1 MAHRTHVWD
10 LPTRI
15 FHWSLATLVAGA
27 IVTGKIGGNAIIWH
41 GRIGLALV
49 GLVVFR
55 LAWGFLGSTHARFAN
70 FLPTPT
76 RLRAYLRG
84 EWDGLGH
91 NPLGALSVL
100 ALLALIGV
108 QLATGLLANDDIAFQ
123 GHLAPLVA
131 KELSDTLSSL
141 HRLFINALIVLIALH
156 LAAIMFY
163 AHIKRENL
171 VKPMLTG
178 WKETAEAPKTPISGG
193 GAPALI
199 VALVLAFAAVYG
211 SSGIWIAPPPV
222 IEAAPTPS
230 F

>member
-1 MAHRTHVWD
+1 MAHRIRVWD

-15 FHWSLATLVAGA
+15 FHWSLATLVAAA
-27 IVTGKIGGNAIIWH
+27 IITGKIGGNAIVWH

-55 LAWGFLGSTHARFAN
+55 LVWGFLGSTHARFAS
-70 FLPTPT
+70 FVPTPA

-100 ALLALIGV
+100 ALLALITV

-123 GHLAPLVA
+123 GHLAPLVS

-141 HRLFINALIVLIALH
+141 HRLFINALIALIVLH

-163 AHIKRENL
+163 AHVKRDNL
-171 VKPMLTG
+171 VQPMVTG
-178 WKETAEAPKTPISGG
+178 WKESAEAPQTPIRGG
-193 GAPALI
+193 GTLALL
-199 VALVLAFAAVYG
+199 VALVLAGAAIYA
-211 SSGIWIAPPPV
+211 SSGHWIAPPPV
-222 IEAAPTPS
+222 AEAPPTPM

>member
-1 MAHRTHVWD
+1 MAHRTPVWD

-27 IVTGKIGGNAIIWH
+27 IISGKIGGNAIVWH

-55 LAWGFLGSTHARFAN
+55 LAWGFLGSTHARFAS
-70 FLPTPT
+70 FVPTPS

-100 ALLALIGV
+100 ALLALIGA

-141 HRLFINALIVLIALH
+141 HRLLINGLIGLIALH

-163 AHIKRENL
+163 AHVKRENL

-178 WKETAEAPKTPISGG
+178 WKETAAAPKTPVGG
-193 GAPALI
+193 GPLALL
-199 VALVLAFAAVYG
+199 VALLLACAAIYAG
-211 SSGIWIAPPPV
+211 SGSWIAPPPV
-222 IEAAPTPS
+222 AAAAPTPS